1 VEAPTAGSVL
11 LAGVLLKMGT
21 YGMLR
26 FNLGLFPE
34 QSRNNAW
41 WIMVLAL
48 IGIVYGA
55 LVAMVQPN
63 MKKLIAY
70 SSISHLGFVVLG
82 IFSFT
87 QAGLD
92 GATYVM
98 LAHGVSTGALF
109 MLAGIL
115 YERRHTYEIAEFG
128 GLATPMP
135 VYATFFLFIVLA
147 SAGLPLLNGFVG
159 EFLVLSGAFR
169 ARAVYGILGATGV
182 IWSAC
187 YLLWMYQRVF
197 YGKVTHPVNLSLP
210 DLSGRERAALW
221 PAAVVA
227 LVMGVA
233 PLLWLNA
240 IDPSVQAVLAPF
252 AELASKMVRR

>member
-1 VEAPTAGSVL
+1 ML

-21 YGMLR
+21 YGLVR
-26 FNLGLFPE
+26 FSLGLFPE
-34 QSRNNAW
+34 QARHNAP

-48 IGIVYGA
+48 IGIIYGA
-55 LVAMVQPN
+55 LVSLVQPN

-70 SSISHLGFVVLG
+70 SSVSHLGFVVLG

-87 QAGLD
+87 TAGLN
-92 GATYVM
+92 GAMFVM
-98 LAHGVSTGALF
+98 LAHGVATGALF

-115 YERRHTYEIAEFG
+115 YERRHTYEISELG

-135 VYATFFLFIVLA
+135 IYAAFFLFIVLA
-147 SAGLPLLNGFVG
+147 SVGLPLLNGFIG
-159 EFLVLSGAFR
+159 EFLVLSGAFQ
-169 ARAVYGILGATGV
+169 ANAWYGILGATGV

-197 YGKVTHPVNLSLP
+197 FGKVKLEVNNLLP
-210 DLSGRERAALW
+210 DLNLRERTALW
-221 PAAVVA
+221 PAAAAA

-233 PLLWLNA
+233 PLMWLSA
-240 IDPSVQAVLAPF
+240 IDPAVQAALAPF
-252 AELASKMVRR
+252 TQIASRMVSQ

>member
-1 VEAPTAGSVL
+1 
-11 LAGVLLKMGT
+11 
-21 YGMLR
+21 
-26 FNLGLFPE
+26 
-34 QSRNNAW
+34 
-41 WIMVLAL
+41 
-48 IGIVYGA
+48 
-55 LVAMVQPN
+55 

-87 QAGLD
+87 QLGLD
-92 GATYVM
+92 GATFVM
-98 LAHGVSTGALF
+98 LSHGVSTGGLF
-109 MLAGIL
+109 MLAGII

-128 GLATPMP
+128 GLAAPMP
-135 VYATFFLFIVLA
+135 VYATFFMFIMLA
-147 SAGLPLLNGFVG
+147 SVGLPLLNGFVG

-169 ARAVYGILGATGV
+169 DRAIYGILGATGV

-197 YGKVTHPVNLSLP
+197 YGKVTHPVNLTLP

-221 PAAVVA
+221 PTAVVA

-233 PLLWLNA
+233 PILWLNA
-240 IDPSVQAVLAPF
+240 IDPAVQTALAPF
-252 AELASKMVRR
+252 TQLASRMVGR

>member
-1 VEAPTAGSVL
+1 
-11 LAGVLLKMGT
+11 
-21 YGMLR
+21 MLR

-34 QSRNNAW
+34 QSRENAS
-41 WIMVLAL
+41 WIAVLAL

-87 QAGLD
+87 QAGLN
-92 GATYVM
+92 GAMFVM
-98 LAHGVSTGALF
+98 LAHGISTGGLF

-115 YERRHTYEIAEFG
+115 YERRHTYEISEFG

-135 VYATFFLFIVLA
+135 AYSTFFLFIVLA
-147 SAGLPLLNGFVG
+147 SVG
-159 EFLVLSGAFR
+159 EFLVLSGAFQHKMWW
-169 ARAVYGILGATGV
+169 GIVGATGV

-197 YGKVTHPVNLSLP
+197 FGTVKHAENNSLP
-210 DLSGRERAALW
+210 DLDLRERVALW
-221 PAAVVA
+221 PAAVMA
-227 LVMGVA
+227 LVMGIA
-233 PLLWLNA
+233 PLWWLNA
-240 IDPSVQAVLAPF
+240 IDPAVHNI
-252 AELASKMVRR
+252 LASFSQLAAKVVTQ